1 MTRRLLPL
9 FTVAAAIA
17 VMAIPALAK
26 NNSSNSLDATLD
38 LYSTATVNNTKLTPG
53 QYRVIAEGNQAKFEK
68 DGKTVAEVPC
78 TIKTL
83 PSKASSSEFVM
94 DHNQLTEIQ
103 VAGKTAAIDFSSSG
117 NSGN

>member
-9 FTVAAAIA
+9 FTLAAVV

-26 NNSSNSLDATLD
+26 SNSSNSLNTTVD
-38 LYSTATVNNTKLTPG
+38 LYSTATVNNTKLAPG
-53 QYRVIAEGNQAKFEK
+53 EYRVIAEGNQAKFEK

-78 TIKTL
+78 TMKTL

-94 DHNQLTEIQ
+94 DHDKITEIQ
-103 VAGKTAAIDFSSSG
+103 VAGKTEAIEFSSSG
-117 NSGN
+117 SSGN